1 MADGRPRSERINQII
16 AREIGTQIL
25 RGHHP
30 PGSGL
35 KGEIEAAEAR
45 GISRTVYREAM
56 RSLVAKGLVESRPKV
71 GTHVRDPRHWNLLD
85 PDVLAWMLSDD
96 PAPDFVRDLFQ
107 LREIIEP
114 NAAAMAALYR
124 EDEHLAAM
132 EQALETMQAHGLA
145 REDGRKADRNFH
157 AAIFDAAGNG
167 FLVALSV
174 SIETAVGLTTHF
186 KQKNQADP
194 RDSLDDHRAVYRAIV
209 DRNADG
215 AARTSREL
223 IRLARSDMGLAISAN
238 A

>member
-25 RGHHP
+25 RGRHP

-85 PDVLAWMLSDD
+85 PDVLAWTLSDD

-107 LREIIEP
+107 LREMIEP
-114 NAAAMAALYR
+114 NAAAMAALHR
-124 EDEHLAAM
+124 KDEHLAAM
-132 EQALETMQAHGLA
+132 ERALEAMQAHGLA

-157 AAIFDAAGNG
+157 AAIFDAAGNR
-167 FLVALSV
+167 FLVAMSV

-186 KQKNQADP
+186 KQKNQASP
-194 RDSLDDHRAVYRAIV
+194 RDSLDDHKAVYRAIA
-209 DRNADG
+209 DRDADG

-223 IRLARSDMGLAISAN
+223 IRLAWSDMGLAISAN
-238 A
+238 V